1 VFFFK
6 EMLGLKID
14 FLVSKQIYLQM
25 TDKLI
30 VILTEVVILE
40 QGLLTIK

>member
-1 VFFFK
+1 
-6 EMLGLKID
+6 MLGLKID